1 MCRYPGG
8 AVSGVS
14 LGSTDLLQYIDPLPI
29 DQLLYHE
36 VQAVRAWPECARNEL
51 LAVAQRDVAVA
62 RQNLAELTR
71 YVDIH
76 AAHLAACS
84 SALDDSI
91 PLMSVETF
99 PRTTGG
105 IRSALD
111 NVPVWCSS
119 LAPGVDNS
127 YSGQGM
133 LAFCLPGPFLY
144 YRSASGQGV
153 LEH

>member
-1 MCRYPGG
+1 M
-8 AVSGVS
+8 
-14 LGSTDLLQYIDPLPI
+14 

-36 VQAVRAWPECARNEL
+36 VQAVRAWPESARDEL
-51 LAVAQRDVAVA
+51 LAVAQRDVTVV

-84 SALDDSI
+84 GALDDSI

-111 NVPVWCSS
+111 NVTRLV
-119 LAPGVDNS
+119 
-127 YSGQGM
+127 
-133 LAFCLPGPFLY
+133 
-144 YRSASGQGV
+144 
-153 LEH
+153 